1 MEAKQSNL
9 SKLLPIMFT
18 FFTMGF
24 VDMVGTAT
32 NYVKADFALSD
43 TVANF
48 LPSMVFLWFFFLSVP
63 TGLMMNKIGKR
74 KTVLLSLVV
83 TALALALPMCA
94 FFIKSMYTFP
104 VMLVSFCL
112 LGIGNTLMQVSLNPL
127 ITCIVS
133 GEKLASTLTFG
144 QFIKAIAS
152 FVAPLIA
159 SWASVKYQ
167 SWLPL
172 CLIFLV
178 FAVIA
183 VFYLGGTRI
192 EEEMPKDKSSSFI
205 ECLKLLGNG
214 TVLLLFLGIVA
225 HVGIDV
231 GVNTCAPKI
240 IMERLALPLEKAG
253 IATSIYFLFRTL
265 GCFSGSFIL
274 AKFPLKNF
282 FAISVAC
289 MVLSMIGLFVC
300 HTLVGLYI
308 AIALVGFGNSNIFSM
323 VFSKA
328 LLYLPEKNNE
338 LSGLMIMGLI
348 GGTIFPL
355 LMGVLSDAMGTQV
368 GSVIVISLG
377 VIYLIYL
384 ASTFLKKDKA

>member
-1 MEAKQSNL
+1 METKQSNL
-9 SKLLPIMFT
+9 SKLLPIMFA

-43 TVANF
+43 TMANF

-63 TGLMMNKIGKR
+63 TGLLMNRIGKR

-83 TALALALPMCA
+83 TALALVLPLCA
-94 FFIKSMYTFP
+94 YSYP
-104 VMLVSFCL
+104 VLLVSFCL

-127 ITCIVS
+127 ITCVVT

-144 QFIKAIAS
+144 QFVKAIAS
-152 FVAPLIA
+152 FIAPIIA
-159 SWASVKYQ
+159 SWASVKFGN
-167 SWLPL
+167 WLLLYP
-172 CLIFLV
+172 IFLA

-183 VFYLGGTRI
+183 TVYLGATKI
-192 EEEMPKDKSSSFI
+192 EEEIPKDKSSGFFQ
-205 ECLKLLGNG
+205 CLKLLGDSA
-214 TVLLLFLGIVA
+214 VLLLFLGIVA

-274 AKFPLKNF
+274 SRFPLKKF
-282 FAISVAC
+282 FAVSVAC
-289 MVLSMIGLFVC
+289 MVLAMIGLFVC
-300 HTLVGLYI
+300 RTLAGLYV

-338 LSGLMIMGLI
+338 MSGLMIMGLI

-355 LMGVLSDAMGTQV
+355 LMGVLSDAMGTQA
-368 GSVIVISLG
+368 GSVIVISVG
-377 VIYLIYL
+377 VAYLVYL
-384 ASTFLKKDKA
+384 AFKFLKQEKA

>member
-1 MEAKQSNL
+1 MEGKKSNI
-9 SKLLPIMFT
+9 SLLAPVMLA

-43 TVANF
+43 TMANF

-63 TGLMMNKIGKR
+63 IGLMMNKIGKR

-83 TALALALPMCA
+83 TALALVLPL
-94 FFIKSMYTFP
+94 FSYTYP
-104 VMLVSFCL
+104 VLLVSFCL

-127 ITCIVS
+127 ITCVVS

-152 FVAPLIA
+152 FIAPLIA
-159 SWASVKYQ
+159 SWASVKFNN
-167 SWLPL
+167 WLLLYP
-172 CLIFLV
+172 IFLV
-178 FAVIA
+178 FAIIA
-183 VFYLGGTRI
+183 AIYLGMTKI
-192 EEEMPKDKSSSFI
+192 EEEIPKDKSSSFVD
-205 ECLKLLGNG
+205 CLKLLGD
-214 TVLLLFLGIVA
+214 TSVLLFFLGIIS

-240 IMERLALPLEKAG
+240 IMERLGLPLEKAG

-274 AKFPLKNF
+274 AKFPLKKF
-282 FAISVAC
+282 FAISVLC

-300 HTLVGLYI
+300 HSLAGLYV

-323 VFSKA
+323 IFSRA
-328 LLYLPEKNNE
+328 LLYMPEKNNE
-338 LSGLMIMGLI
+338 LSGLLIMGLI

-355 LMGVLSDAMGTQV
+355 LMGVLSDALGSQV
-368 GSVIVISLG
+368 GSVLVINLG

-384 ASTFLKKDKA
+384 AYMLKKGKA

>member
-1 MEAKQSNL
+1 MGDNKSNL
-9 SKLLPIMFT
+9 SRLAPVMLA

-43 TVANF
+43 TMANF
-48 LPSMVFLWFFFLSVP
+48 LPSMVFLWFFFLSIP
-63 TGLMMNKIGKR
+63 IGLMMNKIGKR

-83 TALALALPMCA
+83 TALAFILPL
-94 FFIKSMYTFP
+94 FSYSYP
-104 VMLVSFCL
+104 VLLLSFCL

-127 ITCIVS
+127 ITCVVS

-144 QFIKAIAS
+144 QFVKAIAS
-152 FVAPLIA
+152 LIAPLIA
-159 SWASVKYQ
+159 SWASVKFNNWMLLY
-167 SWLPL
+167 P
-172 CLIFLV
+172 IFLV
-178 FAVIA
+178 FAIIA
-183 VFYLGGTRI
+183 AIYLGMTKI
-192 EEEMPKDKSSSFI
+192 EEEIPKDRSSSFI
-205 ECLKLLGNG
+205 DCLRLLGDT
-214 TVLLLFLGIVA
+214 TVLLFFLGIIS

-240 IMERLALPLEKAG
+240 IMERLGLPLEKAG

-274 AKFPLKNF
+274 ARFPLSKF
-282 FAISVAC
+282 FAVSVFC
-289 MVLSMIGLFVC
+289 MVLSMIGLIVC
-300 HTLVGLYI
+300 HSLAGLYV

-323 VFSKA
+323 IFSRA
-328 LLYLPEKNNE
+328 LLYMPEKNNE
-338 LSGLMIMGLI
+338 LSGLLIMGLI

-355 LMGVLSDAMGTQV
+355 LMGVLSDALGSQV
-368 GSVIVISLG
+368 GSVLVINLG

-384 ASTFLKKDKA
+384 AYMLKKGKA

>member
-1 MEAKQSNL
+1 MEEKRSNL
-9 SKLLPIMFT
+9 SRLAPIMLA

-43 TVANF
+43 TMANF

-83 TALALALPMCA
+83 TALALVLPLLSYA
-94 FFIKSMYTFP
+94 YP
-104 VMLVSFCL
+104 VLLVSFCL

-127 ITCIVS
+127 ITCVVS
-133 GEKLASTLTFG
+133 GDKLASTLTFG
-144 QFIKAIAS
+144 QFVKAIAS
-152 FVAPLIA
+152 FIAPLIA
-159 SWASVKYQ
+159 SWASVKFNN
-167 SWLPL
+167 WLLLYPV
-172 CLIFLV
+172 FLV

-183 VFYLGGTRI
+183 AVYLGMTKI
-192 EEEMPKDKSSSFI
+192 EEEIPKDQSSGFMD
-205 ECLKLLGNG
+205 CLKLLGDT
-214 TVLLLFLGIVA
+214 TVLLFFLGIVS

-240 IMERLALPLEKAG
+240 IMERLGLPLEKAG

-274 AKFPLKNF
+274 AKFPLKKF
-282 FAISVAC
+282 FAISVFC

-300 HTLVGLYI
+300 HTLAGLYV

-323 VFSKA
+323 IFSRA

-338 LSGLMIMGLI
+338 ISGLMIMGLI

-355 LMGVLSDAMGTQV
+355 LMGVLSDALGTQA
-368 GSVIVISLG
+368 GSVLVINLG

-384 ASTFLKKDKA
+384 AYRFKKDKV

>member
-1 MEAKQSNL
+1 MGDKKNNL
-9 SKLLPIMFT
+9 SRLAPVMLA

-43 TVANF
+43 TMANF

-63 TGLMMNKIGKR
+63 IGLMMNKIGKR

-83 TALALALPMCA
+83 TALALVLPL
-94 FFIKSMYTFP
+94 FSYTYP
-104 VMLVSFCL
+104 VLLVSFCL

-127 ITCIVS
+127 ITCVVS

-152 FVAPLIA
+152 FIAPIIA
-159 SWASVKYQ
+159 SWASVKFGN
-167 SWLPL
+167 WLLLYP
-172 CLIFLV
+172 IFLV
-178 FAVIA
+178 FAIIA
-183 VFYLGGTRI
+183 AIYLGMTKI
-192 EEEMPKDKSSSFI
+192 EEQIPKDKSSSFVD
-205 ECLKLLGNG
+205 CLKLLGDT
-214 TVLLLFLGIVA
+214 TVLLFFLGIIA

-240 IMERLALPLEKAG
+240 IMERLGLPLEKAG
-253 IATSIYFLFRTL
+253 IATSIYFFFRTL

-274 AKFPLKNF
+274 ARFPLPKF
-282 FAISVAC
+282 FAVSVFC

-300 HTLVGLYI
+300 HSLAGLYV

-323 VFSKA
+323 IFSRA
-328 LLYLPEKNNE
+328 LLYMPEKNNE
-338 LSGLMIMGLI
+338 LSGLLIMGLI

-355 LMGVLSDAMGTQV
+355 LMGVLSDALGSQI
-368 GSVIVISLG
+368 GSVLVINIG

-384 ASTFLKKDKA
+384 AYMLKKAKA

>member
-1 MEAKQSNL
+1 MGTRQSNL
-9 SKLLPIMFT
+9 SKLLPIMFA

-43 TVANF
+43 TMANF

-63 TGLMMNKIGKR
+63 TGLLMNRIGKR

-83 TALALALPMCA
+83 TALALVLPLCA
-94 FFIKSMYTFP
+94 YNYP
-104 VMLVSFCL
+104 VLLISFCL

-127 ITCIVS
+127 ITCVVT

-144 QFIKAIAS
+144 QFVKAIAS
-152 FVAPLIA
+152 FIAPLIA
-159 SWASVKYQ
+159 SWASVKLGN
-167 SWLPL
+167 WLLLYP
-172 CLIFLV
+172 IFLA

-183 VFYLGGTRI
+183 TVYLGLTKI
-192 EEEMPKDKSSSFI
+192 EEELPKDKSTGFFQ
-205 ECLKLLGNG
+205 CLKLLGD
-214 TVLLLFLGIVA
+214 TSVLLLFLGIVA

-240 IMERLALPLEKAG
+240 IMERLSLPLEKAG

-274 AKFPLKNF
+274 SRFPLRKF
-282 FAISVAC
+282 FAVSVAC

-300 HTLVGLYI
+300 HTLAGLYV

-338 LSGLMIMGLI
+338 MSGLMIMGLI

-355 LMGVLSDAMGTQV
+355 LMGVLSDALGTQV
-368 GSVIVISLG
+368 GSVIVISAG
-377 VIYLIYL
+377 VAYLVYL
-384 ASTFLKKDKA
+384 AFKFLQK